1 MVLTKQSP
9 FHFFYYLIEKLKGG
23 IFFIMEALLA
33 EWGTEILFGLVSAA
47 VMSWAKWNG
56 DKLRKEKLQAEEN
69 ARIITE
75 QKLDEKI
82 GTHIEV
88 ELEPILQ
95 ELEDLRQYCR
105 DNENLEKSHMNLI
118 VASYRFRLIQLCK
131 GFLRQEYI
139 TEGQMEQL
147 MEFYKLYTG
156 LGGNGSAEIYYN
168 KAIVLPL
175 KTDDGVLI

>member
-1 MVLTKQSP
+1 
-9 FHFFYYLIEKLKGG
+9 
-23 IFFIMEALLA
+23 MEALLA
-33 EWGTEILFGLVSAA
+33 EWGTEILFGLISAA
-47 VMSWAKWNG
+47 VMGWAKWHG
-56 DKLRKEKLQAEEN
+56 DKLKKEKLQAEEN
-69 ARIITE
+69 AKIIAE

-82 GTHIEV
+82 DGKIEI

-118 VASYRFRLIQLCK
+118 IASYRFRLIQLCK

-147 MEFYKLYTG
+147 MEFYKLYKG
-156 LGGNGSAEIYYN
+156 LGGNGQAETYYN
-168 KAIVLPL
+168 KAIALPL
-175 KTDDGVLI
+175 KTDGEVLA

>member
-1 MVLTKQSP
+1 
-9 FHFFYYLIEKLKGG
+9 
-23 IFFIMEALLA
+23 MEALLA
-33 EWGTEILFGLVSAA
+33 EWGTEILFGLISAA
-47 VMSWAKWNG
+47 VMGWAKWHG
-56 DKLRKEKLQAEEN
+56 DKLKKEKLQAEEN
-69 ARIITE
+69 AKIIAE

-82 GTHIEV
+82 DGKIEV

-139 TEGQMEQL
+139 TEAQMEQL
-147 MEFYKLYTG
+147 MEFYKLYKG
-156 LGGNGSAEIYYN
+156 LGGNGQAETYYN
-168 KAIVLPL
+168 KAIALPL
-175 KTDDGVLI
+175 KTDDEVLA

>member
-1 MVLTKQSP
+1 
-9 FHFFYYLIEKLKGG
+9 
-23 IFFIMEALLA
+23 MEALLA
-33 EWGTEILFGLVSAA
+33 EWGTEILFGLISAA
-47 VMSWAKWNG
+47 VMGWAKWHG
-56 DKLRKEKLQAEEN
+56 DKLKKEKIQAEEN
-69 ARIITE
+69 AKIVAE

-82 GTHIEV
+82 EGKIEI

-139 TEGQMEQL
+139 TEAQMEQL
-147 MEFYKLYTG
+147 MEFYKLYKG
-156 LGGNGSAEIYYN
+156 LGGNGQAETYYN
-168 KAIVLPL
+168 KAIALPL
-175 KTDDGVLI
+175 KTDDEVLA